1 MDFILA
7 YITAKD
13 KEQALSIGR
22 ALVEGRL
29 AACVNV
35 VDGMSS
41 VYRWGGE
48 VCVDSEAILIAK
60 TSTEKFEALTACVK
74 EMHTYECPCI
84 VSIPIISGNPA
95 YLTWLGEQVG

>member
-1 MDFILA
+1 MDFVLA
-7 YITAKD
+7 YITTKD
-13 KEQALSIGR
+13 KEQALAIGR

-35 VDGMSS
+35 IDGMAS

-60 TSTEKFEALTACVK
+60 ASAEKFDALAARVK

-84 VSIPIISGNPA
+84 VSIPIAGGSND
-95 YLTWLGEQVG
+95 YLAWLGEQAG